1 MNGLPVRFGR
11 VLRQQRE
18 VRRWSQE
25 RLALSAEINRSYL
38 GEVERGLAVPSLAT
52 MAKLAEALEIKLST
66 LLAHCEQ
73 ASTDAR

>member
-52 MAKLAEALEIKLST
+52 MAKLAAALEIKLST